1 LRDAGPGGTFFHPHR
16 LPDAPSA
23 GPNHERCAA
32 GRCFPIPDRRL
43 PERPRRA
50 TSRVAQRSVTRILL
64 VPDLQSERWLAMDRY
79 ASRLAA
85 HLPHAAPDLGFA
97 LASPVSR
104 LTFDERPLPLRPYG
118 DREGT
123 EPSLATELSRYAQ
136 RYIRYPAQVRL
147 QPADLLHVLDHTYA
161 HLVRVAGGTPTIV
174 TVHDLL
180 PVLTVRRRTRLL
192 KERARNVLLRY
203 ALASLRRARAW
214 IVGTEWLRGEL
225 ATWLG
230 RDTGIHVVPYG
241 VDDAFFDPP
250 PKDEPRAAVRAGLG
264 IPADA
269 FVVLHVGSVVERKNI
284 PAVFAAVQGLRER
297 GVPAWLLQVGG
308 PFTERHV
315 ADLAQRGIRDVVVQV
330 PDAPERQLRAAYHA
344 SDVLLFPSHY
354 EGFGLPLLEAMASGL
369 PVVTS
374 GAGALSEVAGD
385 GALVVPSRDPERYV
399 DAVITLAE
407 DACLGEGLRARGRKR
422 ASGFRWTETARRTA
436 EVYRSLLRHPR
447 P

>member
-1 LRDAGPGGTFFHPHR
+1 
-16 LPDAPSA
+16 
-23 GPNHERCAA
+23 
-32 GRCFPIPDRRL
+32 
-43 PERPRRA
+43 
-50 TSRVAQRSVTRILL
+50 VTRVLL
-64 VPDLQSERWLAMDRY
+64 VPDLESERWLSMDRY

-85 HLPHAAPDLGFA
+85 HLPRAAPDLGFA
-97 LASPVSR
+97 LASPVSH

-123 EPSLATELSRYAQ
+123 EPSLATELSRYVQ
-136 RYIRYPAQVRL
+136 RYVRYPAQVRL
-147 QPADLLHVLDHTYA
+147 QPADLFHVLDHTYA
-161 HLVRVAGGTPTIV
+161 HLVRVAGGTPTVV

-180 PVLTVRRRTRLL
+180 QVLTVRRRARRLR
-192 KERARNVLLRY
+192 ERGRNVLLRY
-203 ALASLRRARAW
+203 ALGGLKRARAW

-230 RDTGIHVVPYG
+230 HDTGIHVVPYG
-241 VDDAFFDPP
+241 VDDAFFDPA

-284 PAVFAAVQGLRER
+284 PAVFAAVGGLRER

-308 PFTERHV
+308 PFTPLQV
-315 ADLAQRGIRDVVVQV
+315 TALAERGIRDAVVQV

-374 GAGALSEVAGD
+374 GAGALNEVAGD
-385 GALVVPSRDPERYV
+385 SAIVVPSRDPERYV
-399 DAVITLAE
+399 DAVIALVE
-407 DACLGEGLRARGRKR
+407 DTHLSEDLRARGRRR
-422 ASGFRWTETARRTA
+422 ASAFRWTETARRTA
-436 EVYRSLLRHPR
+436 EVYRSLL
-447 P
+447 